1 MSKHRFNDIK
11 EVDDFIAGKINPQ
24 PQAKAKPSL
33 VELQRRAVLRG
44 IKAKLPTKIQLP
56 GVRF

>member
-44 IKAKLPTKIQLP
+44 IKAKLPRLLGK
-56 GVRF
+56 